1 MLFRSIV
8 QVGLAS
14 TTRDKVRE
22 DLLRRF
28 ATQQGMTYEQA
39 EQLLIINEN
48 PPAATVVEPE
58 IINVDPVDIEQATSD
73 LRARNTQASGPYFWE
88 RADDVAFLDMFIA
101 LRRQAGLP
109 ANLLITGPSGTG
121 KTEGVMRSAAR
132 HGIPFYKVD
141 CASVTTEIGRA
152 HV

>member
-1 MLFRSIV
+1 MANIQIGSSTTMSQFEQLVDTTHQTIV

-39 EQLLIINEN
+39 EQLLVINEN

-58 IINVDPVDIEQATSD
+58 IINVDPV
-73 LRARNTQASGPYFWE
+73 
-88 RADDVAFLDMFIA
+88 
-101 LRRQAGLP
+101 
-109 ANLLITGPSGTG
+109 
-121 KTEGVMRSAAR
+121 RSEE
-132 HGIPFYKVD
+132 HNV
-141 CASVTTEIGRA
+141 
-152 HV
+152 